1 MRSKGTALRTGSAVA
16 FAVGILAAC
25 GSSSKETTRPKDGPA
40 PPVHAVTLTD
50 AGCNPENFTL
60 HPGYHEFRVT
70 NPGSK
75 KVKEMEVQRAD
86 GHVFGDVEGVKPGT
100 TRSFVVNLK
109 VGSYRVRCPEDAPTG
124 GTITVK

>member
-25 GSSSKETTRPKDGPA
+25 GSSDKETTRPKDGPA
-40 PPVHAVTLTD
+40 PPVHAVTLTE
-50 AGCNPENFTL
+50 AGCTPEDFTL
-60 HPGYHEFRVT
+60 HPGYVEFRVT
-70 NPGSK
+70 NRGTDK
-75 KVKEMEVQRAD
+75 AGEMEVQTTE
-86 GHVFGDVEGVKPGT
+86 GHAVGDVEGVKPGT

-109 VGSYRVRCPEDAPTG
+109 VGRYRVRCPEEAPTG